1 MQYIITLRDAA
12 PGDVETIFNIRTA
25 VKENHL
31 SREQM
36 AEMGITPQTVLEI
49 INESRCIWI
58 AEVNGQ
64 AAGFAMAITGE
75 ACLFAMFVTPE
86 FEGLGV
92 GKKLLQKAESFLFST
107 CQNIWLETASSSR
120 AAAFYQRHGW
130 MPVSKSGESDIR
142 FEKSHPEPGQEI

>member
-1 MQYIITLRDAA
+1 MRYIITLRDAV
-12 PGDVETIFNIRTA
+12 PGDIETIFNIRTA

-49 INESRCIWI
+49 INASRCIWI

-64 AAGFAMAITGE
+64 AVSFAMAIIEE
-75 ACLFAMFVTPE
+75 ACLFAIFVTPE

-107 CQNIWLETASSSR
+107 CQNIWLETASGSR
-120 AAAFYQRHGW
+120 AATFYKRHGW
-130 MPVSKSGESDIR
+130 VPVSKPGESDIR
-142 FEKSHPEPGQEI
+142 FEKSRSPAQGR